1 MGITDEMEKIQRQ
14 CKWQLSEIDRDNAI
28 LFLYEKAQGCYLIWI
43 RGDGCPL
50 PTR

>member
-1 MGITDEMEKIQRQ
+1 MKTSIQTQHLGKQR
-14 CKWQLSEIDRDNAI
+14 LSEIDRDDAL